1 MLTRFF
7 LIGGASGDCRNKYKN
22 RMCFPHKVIWRL
34 KKMSATEKTSVVSGF
49 YKLPIEK
56 RREFVTQ
63 FANLNEDDVKSF
75 SSSLDLATAD
85 RMIENV
91 LGTFELPLGLAVN
104 FLINNKEYILPMV
117 TEESSVVA
125 AASNAAK
132 IARVKGGFSTILS
145 KPLMI
150 GQLQLLHIEDV
161 TSAAQGILQHKTQ
174 LLAVANA
181 QDKVL
186 VDFGGGAKDIEVR
199 ILQSPLGPMIVTH
212 LIVDVRDA
220 MGANAVNTM
229 CEALAPVLEEITGGK
244 VRLKILSNL
253 ADKRIAKATATFDK
267 EKMGGEHV
275 VDAFLE
281 SYLLASVDP
290 YRAAT
295 HNKGIMN
302 GIDALIIATGNDF
315 RAIEAGAHAY
325 AARDGHYTSLT
336 RYHKNNNGDLVGE
349 IELPLAVGVVGG
361 AANIHPKARLCRKI
375 LGIKT
380 AQELAEIVASL
391 GLAQNFAALLAL
403 STVGIQKGHMSLHAK
418 NIAVMAGAQG
428 EEIEVLAER
437 LVTDGKVKLDYA
449 KDQLEKLR
457 RKV

>member
-1 MLTRFF
+1 
-7 LIGGASGDCRNKYKN
+7 
-22 RMCFPHKVIWRL
+22 
-34 KKMSATEKTSVVSGF
+34 MSDKSKSSKISGF
-49 YKLPIEK
+49 YKLPVEK
-56 RREFVTQ
+56 RIEIVKDFSD
-63 FANLNEDDVKSF
+63 LNEDEIKLF
-75 SSSLDLATAD
+75 SSCLDMGIAN

-104 FLINNKEYILPMV
+104 FKVNGKDYLLPMA

-132 IARVKGGFSTILS
+132 IARINGGFKTECTD
-145 KPLMI
+145 PLMI
-150 GQLQLLHIEDV
+150 GQIQILHMADV
-161 TSAAQGILQHKTQ
+161 AGAAKKIMSKKKEILY
-174 LLAVANA
+174 LANE

-186 VDFGGGAKDIEVR
+186 VKFGGGAKDVEVR
-199 ILQSPLGPMIVTH
+199 ILDSPLGKMIVTH

-229 CEALAPVLEEITGGK
+229 CEALAPMLEEITGGK

-253 ADKRIAKATATFDK
+253 ADKRIVKAKAVFDK
-267 EKMGGEHV
+267 EKLGGEHI

-281 SYLLASVDP
+281 SYNLAVVDP

-302 GIDALIIATGNDF
+302 GIDSLIIATGNDF

-325 AARDGHYTSLT
+325 ASRTGQYTSLSH
-336 RYHKNNNGDLVGE
+336 YYKDKNGDLVGE
-349 IELPLAVGVVGG
+349 LELPMAVGIVGG
-361 AANIHPKARLCRKI
+361 AGNIHPKAKLCKKI

-380 AQELAEIVASL
+380 AQELAEVVVSL
-391 GLAQNFAALLAL
+391 GLAQNFAAVFAL

-428 EEIEVLAER
+428 NEIDKVANQMIKEEKIKLDRAEEILKEIR
-437 LVTDGKVKLDYA
+437 
-449 KDQLEKLR
+449 
-457 RKV
+457 

>member
-1 MLTRFF
+1 
-7 LIGGASGDCRNKYKN
+7 
-22 RMCFPHKVIWRL
+22 
-34 KKMSATEKTSVVSGF
+34 MSSSEKTSVVSGF

-63 FANLNEDDVKSF
+63 FANLNEDDVKIF
-75 SSSLDLATAD
+75 SSGLDLTTAD

-91 LGTFELPLGLAVN
+91 LGTFEVPLGVAVN
-104 FLINNKEYILPMV
+104 FRINNKEYLIPMA

-132 IARVKGGFSTILS
+132 IARIKGGFSTICS
-145 KPLMI
+145 DPQMI
-150 GQLQLLHIEDV
+150 GQLQLLHIKDV
-161 TSAAQGILQHKTQ
+161 TRVVQKIIEHKQQ
-174 LLAVANA
+174 LLALANA
-181 QDKVL
+181 QDKIL
-186 VDFGGGAKDIEVR
+186 VECGGGAKDLEVR
-199 ILQSPLGPMIVTH
+199 ILQSPLGSMIVTH

-229 CEALAPVLEEITGGK
+229 CEALAPMLEEITGGTI
-244 VRLKILSNL
+244 RLKILSNL
-253 ADKRIAKATATFDK
+253 ADKRLVKATAIFDK
-267 EKMGGEHV
+267 EKMGGGHV

-281 SYLLASVDP
+281 SYVLASIDS

-325 AARDGHYTSLT
+325 AARGGRYTSLT
-336 RYHKNNNGDLVGE
+336 RYHKNTDGDLVGE
-349 IELPLAVGVVGG
+349 IELPMAVGVVGG
-361 AANIHPKARLCRKI
+361 AANMHPKAKLCRKI

-380 AQELAEIVASL
+380 ARELAEVAASL
-391 GLAQNFAALLAL
+391 GLAQNFAALFAL

-428 EEIEVLAER
+428 DEIEKLADQ
-437 LVTDGKVKLDYA
+437 LVRDGKVKLDYA
-449 KDQLEKLR
+449 KELLGNI
-457 RKV
+457 RKKAK

>member
-1 MLTRFF
+1 
-7 LIGGASGDCRNKYKN
+7 
-22 RMCFPHKVIWRL
+22 
-34 KKMSATEKTSVVSGF
+34 MSTSEKTSVVSGF

-56 RREFVTQ
+56 RREFVAK
-63 FANLNEDDVKSF
+63 FAELNEDDMKSF
-75 SSSLDLATAD
+75 SSPLDLTTAD

-91 LGTFELPLGLAVN
+91 LGTFEVPLGLAVN
-104 FLINNKEYILPMV
+104 FLINNKDYIIPMA

-132 IARVKGGFSTILS
+132 IARVKGGFSTTCS
-145 KPLMI
+145 EPLMI
-150 GQLQLLHIEDV
+150 GQLQLLHIKDV
-161 TSAAQGILQHKTQ
+161 ATASQKIMHHKKQ
-174 LLAVANA
+174 LLALANA
-181 QDKVL
+181 QDKIL

-199 ILQSPLGPMIVTH
+199 ILDSPLGHMIITH

-229 CEALAPVLEEITGGK
+229 CEALAPILEEITGGK

-253 ADKRIAKATATFDK
+253 ADKRLVKATATFDK
-267 EKMGGEHV
+267 EKIGGDHV

-281 SYLLASVDP
+281 SYVLAAIDP

-325 AARDGHYTSLT
+325 AARNGQYTSLT
-336 RYHKNNNGDLVGE
+336 HYHKDKNGDLVGE
-349 IELPLAVGVVGG
+349 IELPLAVGVIGG
-361 AANIHPKARLCRKI
+361 AANMHPKAKLCRKI
-375 LGIKT
+375 LGVKS
-380 AQELAEIVASL
+380 AKELAEVVASL
-391 GLAQNFAALLAL
+391 GLAQNFAALFAL

-428 EEIEVLAER
+428 EEIEKLAGQ
-437 LVTDGKVKLDYA
+437 LVHDGKVKLDYA
-449 KDQLEKLR
+449 KELLEKI
-457 RKV
+457 RKKD

>member
-1 MLTRFF
+1 
-7 LIGGASGDCRNKYKN
+7 
-22 RMCFPHKVIWRL
+22 
-34 KKMSATEKTSVVSGF
+34 MSTTEKTSVVSGF

-56 RREFVTQ
+56 RREFVTH
-63 FANLNEDDVKSF
+63 FANLSEDDAKIF
-75 SSSLDLATAD
+75 SSCLDLATAD

-104 FLINNKEYILPMV
+104 FLINGKDYIIPMA

-132 IARVKGGFSTILS
+132 IARIKGGFSTTCS
-145 KPLMI
+145 EPLMI
-150 GQLQLLHIEDV
+150 GQLQLLHIGDV
-161 TSAAQGILQHKTQ
+161 VTAAQEILKHKEQ
-174 LLAVANA
+174 LLALANS
-181 QDKVL
+181 QDKIL
-186 VDFGGGAKDIEVR
+186 VDLGGGARDLEVR
-199 ILQSPLGPMIVTH
+199 ILDSPLGTMIVTH

-229 CEALAPVLEEITGGK
+229 CEALAPMLEEISGGK

-253 ADKRIAKATATFDK
+253 ADKRLVKATAVFDK
-267 EKMGGEHV
+267 EKMGGDRV

-281 SYLLASVDP
+281 SYTLASIDP

-302 GIDALIIATGNDF
+302 GIDALIIATGNDS

-325 AARDGHYTSLT
+325 AARDGQYTALT

-349 IELPLAVGVVGG
+349 IELPMAVGVVGG
-361 AANIHPKARLCRKI
+361 AANMHPKAKLCRKI
-375 LGIKT
+375 LGISS
-380 AQELAEIVASL
+380 ARELAEVVASL

-418 NIAVMAGAQG
+418 NIAVMAGAQRD
-428 EEIEVLAER
+428 EIEKLADQ
-437 LVTDGKVKLDYA
+437 LVHNGKVKLDYA
-449 KDQLEKLR
+449 KELLEKM
-457 RKV
+457 RKKAK

>member
-1 MLTRFF
+1 M
-7 LIGGASGDCRNKYKN
+7 AED
-22 RMCFPHKVIWRL
+22 
-34 KKMSATEKTSVVSGF
+34 KKSSQVSGF
-49 YKLPIEK
+49 YKKSIEE
-56 RREFVTQ
+56 RIEFVKN
-63 FANLNEDDVKSF
+63 FSNLTDEETKIF
-75 SSSLDLATAD
+75 SSVLDLETAD

-91 LGTFELPLGLAVN
+91 LGTFELPLGIAVN
-104 FLINNKEYILPMV
+104 FHINGKDYLIPMT

-132 IARVKGGFSTILS
+132 IARIHGGFTTECSQ
-145 KPLMI
+145 PLMI
-150 GQLQLLHIEDV
+150 GQMQLLKMDDV
-161 TSAAQGILQHKTQ
+161 VGAAQKIMDHKKE
-174 LLAVANA
+174 LLNLANA

-186 VDFGGGAKDIEVR
+186 VEFGGGAKDLEVR
-199 ILQSPLGPMIVTH
+199 ILDSPLGKMIVTH

-229 CEALAPVLEEITGGK
+229 CEALAPMLEEITDGK

-253 ADKRIAKATATFDK
+253 ADKRIVKAKAIFDK
-267 EKMGGEHV
+267 EKIGGEQV

-281 SYLLASVDP
+281 SYTLAAIDP

-302 GIDALIIATGNDF
+302 GIDSLIIATGNDF

-325 AARDGHYTSLT
+325 AARNGQYTSLT
-336 RYHKNNNGDLVGE
+336 SYYKDKNGNLVGE
-349 IELPLAVGVVGG
+349 IELPLAVGIVGG
-361 AANIHPKARLCRKI
+361 AGNIHPKARLCKKI

-391 GLAQNFAALLAL
+391 GLAQNFAAVFAL

-418 NIAVMAGAQG
+418 NIAVMAGATGDQ
-428 EEIEVLAER
+428 IDKVAEQI
-437 LVTDGKVKLDYA
+437 VKEKKIKLDRA
-449 KDQLEKLR
+449 KEILEKL
-457 RKV
+457 K

>member
-1 MLTRFF
+1 
-7 LIGGASGDCRNKYKN
+7 
-22 RMCFPHKVIWRL
+22 
-34 KKMSATEKTSVVSGF
+34 MSTTEKTSVVSGF

-56 RREFVTQ
+56 RREFVSQ
-63 FANLNEDDVKSF
+63 FVDLSEEDMKVF
-75 SSSLDLATAD
+75 SSCLDLTTAD

-104 FLINNKEYILPMV
+104 FLINGKDYLLPMA

-132 IARVKGGFSTILS
+132 IARIKGGFSATCS
-145 KPLMI
+145 EPLMI
-150 GQLQLLHIEDV
+150 GQLQLLHVEDIV
-161 TSAAQGILQHKTQ
+161 SSAQEILSHKEQ
-174 LLAVANA
+174 LLKLANA
-181 QDKVL
+181 QDKIL
-186 VDFGGGAKDIEVR
+186 VEFGGGAKDLEVR
-199 ILQSPLGPMIVTH
+199 ILDSPLGKMIVAH

-229 CEALAPVLEEITGGK
+229 CEALAPMLEEISGGK

-253 ADKRIAKATATFDK
+253 ADKRLVKATAVFDK
-267 EKMGGEHV
+267 ERMGGDHV

-281 SYLLASVDP
+281 SYVLASVDP

-325 AARDGHYTSLT
+325 AARNGRYTSLT
-336 RYHKNNNGDLVGE
+336 NYHKNENGDLVGE

-361 AANIHPKARLCRKI
+361 AANMHPKAKLCRKI
-375 LGIKT
+375 LGIQT
-380 AQELAEIVASL
+380 ARELAEVVASL
-391 GLAQNFAALLAL
+391 GLAQNFAAVFAL

-418 NIAVMAGAQG
+418 NIAVMAGAQDD
-428 EEIEVLAER
+428 EVDTLANQ
-437 LVTDGKVKLDYA
+437 LVSDGKVKLDHA
-449 KDQLEKLR
+449 KVLLERLR
-457 RKV
+457 KKVK

>member
-1 MLTRFF
+1 
-7 LIGGASGDCRNKYKN
+7 
-22 RMCFPHKVIWRL
+22 
-34 KKMSATEKTSVVSGF
+34 MSKTEKTSVVSGF

-63 FANLNEDDVKSF
+63 FVNLSDDDVKIF
-75 SSSLDLATAD
+75 SSCLDLATAD

-104 FLINNKEYILPMV
+104 FLINGKDYIIPMA

-132 IARVKGGFSTILS
+132 IARLKGGFSATCS
-145 KPLMI
+145 EPLMI
-150 GQLQLLHIEDV
+150 GQLQLLHIKDV
-161 TSAAQGILQHKTQ
+161 VTAAQEILKHKEQ
-174 LLAVANA
+174 LLSLAND
-181 QDKVL
+181 QDKIL
-186 VDFGGGAKDIEVR
+186 VDLGGGARDIEVR
-199 ILQSPLGPMIVTH
+199 ILDSPLGNMIVAH

-229 CEALAPVLEEITGGK
+229 CEALAPMLEEISGGN

-253 ADKRIAKATATFDK
+253 ADKRLVKATAIFDK
-267 EKMGGEHV
+267 EKMGGDTV

-281 SYLLASVDP
+281 SFMLAFIDP

-302 GIDALIIATGNDF
+302 GIDAVIIATGNDS

-325 AARDGHYTSLT
+325 AARNGQYTSLT
-336 RYHKNNNGDLVGE
+336 KYYKNIEGDLVGE
-349 IELPLAVGVVGG
+349 IELPMAVGVVGG
-361 AANIHPKARLCRKI
+361 AANMHPKAKLCRKI
-375 LGIKT
+375 LGIST
-380 AQELAEIVASL
+380 ARQLAEVVASL
-391 GLAQNFAALLAL
+391 GLAQNFAALFAL

-428 EEIEVLAER
+428 TEIEKIADQ
-437 LVTDGKVKLDYA
+437 LVHDGKVKLDYA
-449 KDQLEKLR
+449 KELLEKI
-457 RKV
+457 RKKVK